1 MSMGKKKVSF
11 LMGALLS
18 LCLATSAAA
27 DVSSAAYST
36 GKVGDTS
43 YTFTSEV
50 WDRALNLTT
59 QTVEAVSFVKAVG
72 NVDNGYMGANARLYN
87 SAGTMKGSSGMTY
100 NKSRISGFAVYSV
113 KTSVEGTYYAQTA
126 AEFYHGNGYT
136 KFVGYKS
143 PNLVLSQKKLAS
155 ILRSEE
161 LTDSSTSVY
170 IEELKNKT
178 EYSINSNNETY
189 GSGVSAQTIGHDP
202 DLIEAIGTNGLK
214 GYVKSK
220 ELEPEVNTIEEALAQ
235 NQVNGSVRTIS
246 LYDVEGINIIGQ
258 FDVVTKYEVIE

>member
-1 MSMGKKKVSF
+1 M
-11 LMGALLS
+11 
-18 LCLATSAAA
+18 
-27 DVSSAAYST
+27 
-36 GKVGDTS
+36 
-43 YTFTSEV
+43 
-50 WDRALNLTT
+50 
-59 QTVEAVSFVKAVG
+59 
-72 NVDNGYMGANARLYN
+72 
-87 SAGTMKGSSGMTY
+87 
-100 NKSRISGFAVYSV
+100 
-113 KTSVEGTYYAQTA
+113 
-126 AEFYHGNGYT
+126 
-136 KFVGYKS
+136 
-143 PNLVLSQKKLAS
+143 
-155 ILRSEE
+155 RSEE

-189 GSGVSAQTIGHDP
+189 GSGLSAQTIGHDP